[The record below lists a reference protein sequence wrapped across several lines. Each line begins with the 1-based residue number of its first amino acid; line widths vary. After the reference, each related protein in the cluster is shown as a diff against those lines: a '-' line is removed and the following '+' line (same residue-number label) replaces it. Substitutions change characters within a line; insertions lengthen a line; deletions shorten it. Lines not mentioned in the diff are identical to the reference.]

1 MSTLVTR
8 TLPTAAAGW
17 TYTFVVMDA
26 DGLKIQAATGDDIRV
41 IDKITGTAGYISS
54 TTIGSVV
61 TLVAVDAT
69 TWVATS
75 IHGVWTDGTFTYD
88 DTANTTP

>member
-1 MSTLVTR
+1 M
-8 TLPTAAAGW
+8 
-17 TYTFVVMDA
+17 
-26 DGLKIQAATGDDIRV
+26 